1 MPKPSFNSFSKIML
15 SLESTIYSLS
25 YMTRSLISFSTA
37 GILSNSISWLMHVKS
52 TDFISFYAIFSLSLS
67 IAFANDLI
75 VTSVFT
81 SKVSGGGASNFFL
94 PSSYVVSVS

>member
-1 MPKPSFNSFSKIML
+1 
-15 SLESTIYSLS
+15 
-25 YMTRSLISFSTA
+25 
-37 GILSNSISWLMHVKS
+37 MHVKS

-94 PSSYVVSVS
+94 LSSYVVSVS